1 LDHFKRGYR
10 ERADQR
16 ERETS
21 NHDNANG
28 SSSGGGTGTNNNNN
42 NGSSVDGSAIP
53 PRDNN
58 NKSNNNNEQ
67 QEGGNVGGERGGG
80 PPRMSAGN
88 NATGRGYDSGRGRGR
103 GRGYDSG
110 RGDDSYRHN
119 SDGGGRGRGRGSYY
133 NGGGRGR
140 GGGRGGYL
148 GGRGRGRDSGG
159 DRYQHRDSFR
169 DDGRGRGG
177 RGGGDRGRSSFYG
190 GDREDRG
197 GPGGRGGG
205 GQQII
210 MGLDIQALV
219 DRLVRPGCDVFREL
233 DNTREGHMTVF
244 NSGKAVTAII
254 SNLARRRNLRIANG
268 VWDWI
273 DYIGIEK
280 NTFHY
285 NSMISACEKVRDY
298 NKALRLLD
306 EMKEKKVSKNE
317 VTYVYLILQHGSI
330 VCVCVCV
337 CVCLDLI

>member
-1 LDHFKRGYR
+1 
-10 ERADQR
+10 
-16 ERETS
+16 
-21 NHDNANG
+21 
-28 SSSGGGTGTNNNNN
+28 
-42 NGSSVDGSAIP
+42 
-53 PRDNN
+53 
-58 NKSNNNNEQ
+58 
-67 QEGGNVGGERGGG
+67 
-80 PPRMSAGN
+80 MSAGN
-88 NATGRGYDSGRGRGR
+88 NNNSGGRGYDSGRGRGR

-110 RGDDSYRHN
+110 RGGDSYRRN
-119 SDGGGRGRGRGSYY
+119 YDGGGGGRGSYY
-133 NGGGRGR
+133 NNGGGRGR
-140 GGGRGGYL
+140 GGGGRSGYL
-148 GGRGRGRDSGG
+148 GGRGRGGRDSGS

-169 DDGRGRGG
+169 DDGRGGRGSG
-177 RGGGDRGRSSFYG
+177 RGGDHRGGRSSFYG

-317 VTYVYLILQHGSI
+317 VTYVYLIMQKWVNCDF
-330 VCVCVCV
+330 VCFGF
-337 CVCLDLI
+337 